1 MNQEVLIIP
10 ARRARLCLSAI
21 NTKLII
27 RRGCVFFTV
36 SLSGTSEPQMLK
48 VRRRIVGAK
57 AQKEGGKGPAKS
69 GEEEPLVRLTG
80 C

>member
-21 NTKLII
+21 NTKLI

-57 AQKEGGKGPAKS
+57 AQKGGGKGPAKS